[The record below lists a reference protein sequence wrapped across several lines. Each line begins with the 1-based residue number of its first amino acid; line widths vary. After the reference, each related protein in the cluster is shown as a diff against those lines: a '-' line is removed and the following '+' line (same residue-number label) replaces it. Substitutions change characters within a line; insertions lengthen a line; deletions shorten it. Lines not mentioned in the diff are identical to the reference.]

1 MQPCSHEL
9 QMKQHID
16 HLDHRIARIF
26 KRYGHYTHR
35 VSLGLLFVWFGS
47 LKLVGHKTAT
57 SIIAHTIYWGD
68 PQEIIPMLGSLELS
82 IGLCLLVRPLARAA
96 IVILLMRLPGSIL
109 ALFLLPEVCW
119 QEFPFAPTIAGQ
131 YIIKDITIFFAAIA
145 IAGSVR
151 EKSDAEIIH

>member
-1 MQPCSHEL
+1 
-9 QMKQHID
+9 
-16 HLDHRIARIF
+16 
-26 KRYGHYTHR
+26 
-35 VSLGLLFVWFGS
+35 
-47 LKLVGHKTAT
+47 
-57 SIIAHTIYWGD
+57 
-68 PQEIIPMLGSLELS
+68 MLGSLELS

-96 IVILLMRLPGSIL
+96 IVMLLMRLPGSVL
-109 ALFLLPEVCW
+109 ALLVLPEVCW